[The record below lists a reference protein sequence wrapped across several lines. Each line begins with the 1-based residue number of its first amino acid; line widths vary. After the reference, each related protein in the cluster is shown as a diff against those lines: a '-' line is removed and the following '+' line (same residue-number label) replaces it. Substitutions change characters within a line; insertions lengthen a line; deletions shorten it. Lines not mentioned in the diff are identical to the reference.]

1 MKFQI
6 YSRIELIEAVEKAQK
21 LEEEAVIKYRE
32 IEREYRLLEK
42 ERDRLAALIADL
54 LEQRNSAVS
63 CLQRDENSL
72 Y

>member
-21 LEEEAVIKYRE
+21 LEKEAVIKYRE

-42 ERDRLAALIADL
+42 ERDRLAALVADL